1 MGGVE
6 EAGGE
11 KELEE
16 EDDEEEG
23 PLTTKN
29 LLSWS
34 CQVARGMEY
43 LGSKK
48 VTLHP
53 WGRPVVCSSDPAR

>member
-1 MGGVE
+1 MGGLE
-6 EAGGE
+6 EAEGE
-11 KELEE
+11 KEAE
-16 EDDEEEG
+16 EDEEEEG

-48 VTLHP
+48 VT
-53 WGRPVVCSSDPAR
+53 PALGQPIV